1 MLLVLALAMLC
12 IAILILCGSIIN
24 YAIFVAFILLMLL
37 RATTPSFSTNT
48 YCVSLSLTLFLLA
61 NIAALL
67 QSYHAAHEVG
77 RGVAMSSTHAGAA
90 CRARE
95 VQSWE
100 ALVATRPAC
109 SPSLYEP
116 MQIRGEYELRAPPHL
131 SVRVETAGAEST
143 LVQTCEHAGVVCVHP
158 EILHHAAVPWDA
170 VTTLRME
177 NTARAYLVHKLNAIL
192 TPAYDV
198 SIMLNATRQV
208 SLSFAFDSDL
218 CKSEMQRFELQ
229 RLAMKRPGFGIQ

>member
-1 MLLVLALAMLC
+1 MRLNYQLRHFRGLHFAHAASRNHAFLQHQH
-12 IAILILCGSIIN
+12 ILCESEPHALPAREYRG
-24 YAIFVAFILLMLL
+24 
-37 RATTPSFSTNT
+37 
-48 YCVSLSLTLFLLA
+48 
-61 NIAALL
+61 AAAKLPCGARGR
-67 QSYHAAHEVG
+67 SRSRHVVDARR
-77 RGVAMSSTHAGAA
+77 RGVP
-90 CRARE
+90 REE

-218 CKSEMQRFELQ
+218 CKSKMQRFVRQ
-229 RLAMKRPGFGIQ
+229 TLAMKRPGFGIQ